1 MISRLTHGFSDRC
14 LRFTNVVTDVRA
26 RLASG
31 WRAAPLPDGSRTR
44 WVTMK
49 GFRLHSFPLSR
60 AYPDASWSHARR
72 RFFELADIAKNRR
85 KTKPPPI
92 SPIALE

>member
-31 WRAAPLPDGSRTR
+31 WRAAPLPGGSRTR

-60 AYPDASWSHARR
+60 AYPDASWIHLRR
-72 RFFELADIAKNRR
+72 DFLMGLRLNEIGQADHADIV
-85 KTKPPPI
+85 
-92 SPIALE
+92 E